1 MRLTVVR
8 HAKSAQLAPNFGAP
22 PGEPPRAGQAK
33 AKKGKKQGKDGSPLD
48 PAGVHGDAD
57 LPLTDYDRPLNRRG
71 RDDAPRM
78 ARWLR
83 ALGAPIAHAPAATP
97 SLDWA
102 WISGARRTRETAAVL
117 LDALELPE
125 HLQLF
130 DDRLYLASATALL
143 DVLRETPADR
153 QWVMLV
159 GHNPGVTDLV
169 NLLAGTAV
177 HDDLPTLAVVTF
189 ELGCE
194 EWVDLRAGV
203 GRLTSLMSPK
213 RLPER
218 G

>member
-8 HAKSAQLAPNFGAP
+8 HAKSAQRSAPFDEAHAGKARKAGAGKRKDGAP
-22 PGEPPRAGQAK
+22 GTRHDDEPAPP
-33 AKKGKKQGKDGSPLD
+33 S
-48 PAGVHGDAD
+48 
-57 LPLTDYDRPLNRRG
+57 DYERPLNRRG

-78 ARWLR
+78 AAWLR
-83 ALGAPIAHAPAATP
+83 ALGAPLPHAQAPVHA
-97 SLDWA
+97 LDWA

-117 LDALELPE
+117 LEALELPE

-130 DDRLYLASATALL
+130 DDRLYLAPAPALL

-159 GHNPGVTDLV
+159 GHNPGVTELV
-169 NLLAGTAV
+169 NLLAGTTV

-189 ELGCE
+189 DLGCE
-194 EWVDLRAGV
+194 EWVDLRPGV

-213 RLPER
+213 RLPDR
-218 G
+218 D